1 MFDFPFIFS
10 EGHYGRASQRHNS
23 YNSVKAHAPNA
34 PRGTMSRLEPL
45 PYSDAKIR
53 SILQRVKTIAMVGA
67 SSNWNRPSYF
77 VMKYLQ
83 GKGYRVIPVNPGIA
97 GQTLLGEKVYASLRD
112 IAERVDMVDVFRASD
127 QVAPIVDEAIAIGAK
142 AVWMQLGIRSDAAAA
157 KAEAAGIEVIM
168 NRCPK
173 IEFGRLGGEL
183 SWSGVNSG
191 IIRNRPP
198 EAPIAKQAK
207 ERSAP
212 TTNPTYGFETR
223 AVHAGA
229 APDPTTGARST
240 PIYQTTSYVFEDV
253 DHAASLFNLH
263 NFGYIYS
270 RLANPT
276 VTVLEERVAN
286 LEGGRAAVAAASGH
300 AAQFL
305 IFFTLMEPGDEFLAS
320 RNLYGGSLTQ
330 FGLSF
335 KKLGWTCHF
344 VDPTDPENFR
354 KSLTPRT
361 KAIFVESLANP
372 GGIVVDLEAV
382 AKIAHEAGL
391 PFIVDN
397 TLATP
402 YLCQPLAWGADIV
415 CHSTT
420 KFLSG
425 HGNALGGVVVESGR
439 FDWAAGNRFP
449 SLTDPEP
456 AYHGLKFYENFGD
469 FAFTTKARAVALRD
483 FGPAL
488 SPMNAFLTITGIE
501 TLPVRMD
508 RHVENAQKVAE
519 FLAGHAAVSW
529 VSYAGLTDSP
539 FHALARKYLPKGAG
553 AVFTFGV
560 KGGYEAG
567 IKLVETVRLFSHL
580 ANVGDTRSLILH
592 PASTTHR
599 QLSDEQR
606 LAAGAGPDVVRLSIG
621 LESAEDI
628 VRDLDE
634 ALAAVAA

>member
-1 MFDFPFIFS
+1 
-10 EGHYGRASQRHNS
+10 
-23 YNSVKAHAPNA
+23 
-34 PRGTMSRLEPL
+34 MSLLEPL
-45 PYSDAKIR
+45 PYADAKLR
-53 SILQRVKTIAMVGA
+53 SILQRVKTIALVGA

-83 GKGYRVIPVNPGIA
+83 GKGYRVIPVNPATA
-97 GQTLLGEKVYASLRD
+97 GETLLGETIYARLGD
-112 IAERVDMVDVFRASD
+112 IPVPIDMVEVFRTSD
-127 QVAPIVDEAIAIGAK
+127 KVPPVVDEAIAVGAK
-142 AVWMQLGIRSDAAAA
+142 VVWMQLGVRKDQAAA

-168 NRCPK
+168 HRCPK

-198 EAPIAKQAK
+198 QAPNV
-207 ERSAP
+207 AP
-212 TTNPTYGFETR
+212 GEDRPAPPPRAVDPAYGFETR

-229 APDPTTGARST
+229 SPDPVTGARST
-240 PIYQTTSYVFEDV
+240 PIYQTTSYVFDDV

-270 RLANPT
+270 RLNNPT
-276 VTVLEERVAN
+276 VAVLEERVAN
-286 LEGGRAAVAAASGH
+286 LEGGRAALAAASGH

-305 IFFTLMEPGDEFLAS
+305 IFFTLMEQGDEFIAS

-335 KKLGWTCHF
+335 KKLGWRCRF

-354 KSLTPRT
+354 RSLTAKT

-382 AKIAHEAGL
+382 AAIAHEAGL
-391 PFIVDN
+391 PLIVDN

-402 YLCQPLAWGADIV
+402 YLCRPIAWGADIV

-456 AYHGLKFYENFGD
+456 AYHGLRFYENFGD

-483 FGPAL
+483 FGPTL

-508 RHVENAQKVAE
+508 RHVENAGKVAE
-519 FLAGHAAVSW
+519 FLADHRRVSW
-529 VSYAGLTDSP
+529 VSYAGLKQSP

-567 IKLVETVRLFSHL
+567 IKLVESVRLLSHL

-606 LAAGAGPDVVRLSIG
+606 LAAGAGPDVVRLSLG
-621 LESAEDI
+621 LESAADI
-628 VRDLDE
+628 IRDLDE
-634 ALAAVAA
+634 ALAAVATI